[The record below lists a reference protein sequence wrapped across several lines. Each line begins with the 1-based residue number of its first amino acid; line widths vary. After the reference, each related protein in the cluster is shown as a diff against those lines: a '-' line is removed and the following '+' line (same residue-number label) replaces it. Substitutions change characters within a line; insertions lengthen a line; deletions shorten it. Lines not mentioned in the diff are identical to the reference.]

1 VTLTKLDLRRITGI
15 CVVALCGLLLLAACG
30 GDDNTSQPSAIAPTA
45 PKAVSAATQPA
56 GAPAGAINTS
66 VPTSQVDA
74 CALLDQAE
82 VEAALGQPVLPPT
95 GELVANLACCSYG
108 NPEAPIVS
116 AAALCV
122 FTGNDADYFA
132 GAAAQTREIFEQF
145 KSNAASAEPV
155 SGLGEDA
162 YWDEIFGTLHV
173 LAGPYE
179 VNLELM
185 LDNEEKGA
193 ALAAAKALA
202 AQALQRLPD

>member
-122 FTGNDADYFA
+122 FTGSDADYFA
-132 GAAAQTREIFEQF
+132 GAAAQARDAFELARG
-145 KSNAASAEPV
+145 NAEARPL
-155 SGLGEDA
+155 SGMGDDA
-162 YWDEIFGTLHV
+162 YWDEVFEDLNV
-173 LAGPYE
+173 LSGPH
-179 VNLELM
+179 LIS
-185 LDNEEKGA
+185 LDISLDDEDDEA
-193 ALAAAKALA
+193 TLAAAQELM
-202 AQALQRLPD
+202 AQALQRLP